1 VRSVPGYRS
10 NTPVKKTPGKSV
22 TEVRIVEAAVQLF
35 SRHGYKGTSTR
46 DISHLAAVNEVTL
59 FRYFPRKAELF
70 WAATESRLRRVRMG
84 RELQCN
90 LAADAELPVIV
101 PMLARFLLE
110 NIFDQDDLVRLL
122 YVAGFEVPGADRMVR
137 EYLGPIFDVI
147 HGYFE
152 RCSARGLIG
161 NVEPSVATLSLAGI
175 VSAHQNLYQLFT
187 GKQLDWKAEQSAPVY
202 ADFLLNALGHS
213 GGPSPQTPEP

>member
-1 VRSVPGYRS
+1 MKNNPS
-10 NTPVKKTPGKSV
+10 KSV

-46 DISHLAAVNEVTL
+46 DISHLARVNEVTL
-59 FRYFPRKAELF
+59 FRYFPRKTELF
-70 WAATESRLRRVRMG
+70 WAAAESRLGRVRME

-90 LAADAELPVIV
+90 LAADAELQIIV
-101 PMLARFLLE
+101 PLLAKFLVE
-110 NIFDQDDLVRLL
+110 NIFDRPDLVRLL
-122 YVAGFEVPGADRMVR
+122 YVAGFEVPGAERMLR

-152 RCSARGLIG
+152 RCSAKGLIRG
-161 NVEPSVATLSLAGI
+161 VEPTMATLSLAGI

-187 GKQLDWKAEQSAPVY
+187 GKKLNWNAEQSAPVY
-202 ADFLLNALGHS
+202 ADFLLNALGHPAGDS
-213 GGPSPQTPEP
+213 RQPAES